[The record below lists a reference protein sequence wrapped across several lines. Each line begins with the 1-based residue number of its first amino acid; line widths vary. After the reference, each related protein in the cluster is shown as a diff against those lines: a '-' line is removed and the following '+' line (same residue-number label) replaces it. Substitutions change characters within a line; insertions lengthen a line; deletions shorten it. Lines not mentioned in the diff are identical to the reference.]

1 DLKPANVMVREDG
14 SPVLLDF
21 GIAKLLDDTSQDAAA
36 RTATRIMTPRY
47 ASPEQLLGLPVT
59 TATDIYGLGLLLYE
73 LLAGTVPDR
82 GDAQRAASV
91 ELPPPSQQ
99 AKAAELEA
107 IRADAPR
114 LRGDLDRIVRRAVRT
129 EMGARYPSALAMA
142 EDIEAFLDGRPVQ
155 AAGRHRLY
163 LMRRFVARHRWGVA
177 LGVLAAAALATLALS
192 WKDERDRALAAEQAA
207 SREAA

>member
-1 DLKPANVMVREDG
+1 
-14 SPVLLDF
+14 LLDF
-21 GIAKLLDDTSQDAAA
+21 GIAKLLDDTAPDDAA

-73 LLAGTVPDR
+73 LLAGDVPER

-91 ELPPPSQQ
+91 ELPAPSEQ
-99 AKAAELEA
+99 ARSADLDV

-129 EMGARYPSALAMA
+129 E
-142 EDIEAFLDGRPVQ
+142 
-155 AAGRHRLY
+155 
-163 LMRRFVARHRWGVA
+163 
-177 LGVLAAAALATLALS
+177 
-192 WKDERDRALAAEQAA
+192 
-207 SREAA
+207 